1 MAKAS
6 SQWRNRIVGY
16 GAESPDQLLGNPK
29 NMRIHPK
36 RQQDALAGSL
46 DEVGVVQGVIIN
58 KRTSEEWPAGERGVE
73 TMVDGH
79 LRCQM
84 AISKGQPEIPVV
96 YVDLTPKEESLV
108 LATFDPIGEMA
119 AVDTEKLGEL
129 LQDIETSDAGLQS
142 LLDEMSTE
150 YGITVPN
157 FEPVGA
163 DEQGQLDQK
172 APVTCPECGKEFVP
186 K

>member
-58 KRTSEEWPAGERGVE
+58 KRTSEEWPACEPAARTQERIRDKYQLRAVAGHVRGGETVRDTGAMRHGHDMVWQAEWNQKSCRGGDIAIRNRQDRIG
-73 TMVDGH
+73 TDGRRH
-79 LRCQM
+79 P
-84 AISKGQPEIPVV
+84 AVV
-96 YVDLTPKEESLV
+96 
-108 LATFDPIGEMA
+108 
-119 AVDTEKLGEL
+119 
-129 LQDIETSDAGLQS
+129 Q
-142 LLDEMSTE
+142 
-150 YGITVPN
+150 
-157 FEPVGA
+157 
-163 DEQGQLDQK
+163 
-172 APVTCPECGKEFVP
+172 
-186 K
+186 